1 MPHITIEHSLDIQK
15 ESITQL
21 QKDIRD
27 IFQDMPDYFDF
38 DQCKFRA
45 IGFEQYL
52 VGKMD
57 QNSSSFIHVSTKI
70 LEGRPEEIRQK
81 LSNKIFNNINENCAL
96 TSSKNRLDISVEIF
110 EMTSTTYNKTRIES

>member
-1 MPHITIEHSLDIQK
+1 MPHIVIEHSLDVQK
-15 ESITQL
+15 ESITKL

-27 IFQDMPDYFDF
+27 IFQSLADYFDF

-70 LEGRPEEIRQK
+70 LEGRPQEIRQK
-81 LSNKIFNNINENCAL
+81 LSDKIFNKIHENFTL
-96 TSSKNRLDISVEIF
+96 ISSKNRLDISVEIF
-110 EMTSTTYNKTRIES
+110 EMTSSTYNKTRIES